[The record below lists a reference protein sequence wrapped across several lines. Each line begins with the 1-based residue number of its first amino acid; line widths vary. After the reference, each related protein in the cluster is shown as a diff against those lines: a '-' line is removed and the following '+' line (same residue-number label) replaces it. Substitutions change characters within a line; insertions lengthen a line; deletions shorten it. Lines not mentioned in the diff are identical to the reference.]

1 MSKSQAKL
9 GYNDRGVIINRTT
22 SNIPHGRLSMGGGM
36 GSYSASSRMS
46 MGGGISLPPGS
57 ASQVTSEHI
66 QGVKDRNQ
74 MEKKAFQECNM
85 KLAKKVEKEKFLTAQ
100 NKILLQE
107 LENLRG
113 KKNLDRTPIE
123 EECLQELEAYKQK
136 VADNIHDKAE
146 AASKVA
152 TLQDEAGDVKRL
164 NDTLEQ
170 NIQERIKQ
178 IERLNTQ
185 MGDMEGENSTLRR
198 TVGSHEDEIKRLKAI
213 IAELKQNLDDARTNL
228 DEECRERIEA
238 ELNGSLACD
247 QRDFTISILE
257 KEIEELK
264 KLLNTDTSSFDIKNL
279 WKGEITSCIKQLQ
292 EDNDKE
298 LCRIKAD
305 YAARYDAQMRQM
317 GTSQMKDNAI
327 VAKLESEISRL
338 KGRNVDQG
346 PQIAQLNAEL
356 QRLRNE
362 NERLR
367 EEMENAE
374 ESWHKEKC
382 DYQEQLDSLNA
393 QMAALLERFR
403 ELQDDKLTLE
413 TEITTYRRLLENE
426 EEGMDRFVTQSSG
439 ARSPGAD
446 KLNDLVQSSSRGGY
460 FSQNTSSSM
469 TMSGGGFGGSS
480 GFSSSS
486 GFSGGSGFGGGSGFE
501 EGGQMQMS
509 SSGMGGGQ
517 MSSSEGKVFIKKK
530 ASGPLCIDEAKGN
543 GALVTLAFGSKEK
556 KPGAPMNLE
565 GWKVLR
571 FMEGETEPCCAHE
584 FKDELIMQPAAKLKI
599 FGSNFAKDANARNGD
614 IVSNSVKTWKSGGG
628 KFALIDK
635 SQTEKGFLMIEF
647 R

>member
-1 MSKSQAKL
+1 MSEEKAELRKK
-9 GYNDRGVIINRTT
+9 RGNMSSHTTVINRV
-22 SNIPHGRLSMGGGM
+22 SGGGGIGRLSSGGGFRSSMGMMMGGGGTSNYQLGVAKQM
-36 GSYSASSRMS
+36 SSSGVNLVLDARAKEKSA
-46 MGGGISLPPGS
+46 
-57 ASQVTSEHI
+57 I
-66 QGVKDRNQ
+66 QDLNKR
-74 MEKKAFQECNM
+74 
-85 KLAKKVEKEKFLTAQ
+85 LAKHIETSKFLEAQ
-100 NKILLQE
+100 NKALAFELEEERKKKIFDVSGIKEMYEQE
-107 LENLRG
+107 LDELRS
-113 KKNLDRTPIE
+113 NIT
-123 EECLQELEAYKQK
+123 ELGNE
-136 VADNIHDKAE
+136 KASL
-146 AASKVA
+146 APKIA
-152 TLQDEAGDVKRL
+152 TLEDVIETDKKR

-556 KPGAPMNLE
+556 KPGAKNAAQPL
-565 GWKVLR
+565 KVR
-571 FMEGETEPCCAHE
+571 IPHC
-584 FKDELIMQPAAKLKI
+584 
-599 FGSNFAKDANARNGD
+599 
-614 IVSNSVKTWKSGGG
+614 
-628 KFALIDK
+628 K
-635 SQTEKGFLMIEF
+635 SQLLTTHNLCIFKSFNYDH
-647 R
+647 

>member
-1 MSKSQAKL
+1 MSEEKAELRKK
-9 GYNDRGVIINRTT
+9 RGNMSSHTTVINRV
-22 SNIPHGRLSMGGGM
+22 SGGGGIGRLSSGGGFRSSMGMMMGGGGTSNYQLGVAKQM
-36 GSYSASSRMS
+36 SSSGVNLVLDARAKEKSA
-46 MGGGISLPPGS
+46 
-57 ASQVTSEHI
+57 I
-66 QGVKDRNQ
+66 QDLNKR
-74 MEKKAFQECNM
+74 
-85 KLAKKVEKEKFLTAQ
+85 LAKHIETSKFLEAQ
-100 NKILLQE
+100 NKALAFELEEERKKKIFDVSGIKEMYEQE
-107 LENLRG
+107 LDELRS
-113 KKNLDRTPIE
+113 NIT
-123 EECLQELEAYKQK
+123 ELGNE
-136 VADNIHDKAE
+136 KASL
-146 AASKVA
+146 APKIA
-152 TLQDEAGDVKRL
+152 TLEDVIETDKKR

-446 KLNDLVQSSSRGGY
+446 KLNDLVQSSS
-460 FSQNTSSSM
+460 S
-469 TMSGGGFGGSS
+469 
-480 GFSSSS
+480 
-486 GFSGGSGFGGGSGFE
+486 
-501 EGGQMQMS
+501 
-509 SSGMGGGQ
+509 MGGGQ